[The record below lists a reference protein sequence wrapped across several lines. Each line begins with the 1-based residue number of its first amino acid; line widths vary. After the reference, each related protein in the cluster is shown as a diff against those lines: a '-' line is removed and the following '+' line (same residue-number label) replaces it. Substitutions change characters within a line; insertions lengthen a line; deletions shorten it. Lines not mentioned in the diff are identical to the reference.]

1 MKNELTPQETIARGM
16 QQHKR
21 DTDALEGLKVL
32 SSICIVLTLGG
43 WAAGGL
49 FGWLL
54 AIPSAML
61 AVFFLVVYFQL
72 YFK

>member
-1 MKNELTPQETIARGM
+1 M

-21 DTDALEGLKVL
+21 DADALEGLKVL
-32 SSICIVLTLGG
+32 SSICMVLTLGG
-43 WAAGGL
+43 VGVGGL

-54 AIPSAML
+54 AIPSAIF
-61 AVFFLVVYFQL
+61 AVFCLFAYFQL